1 MQVVQACVRTARLQA
16 ARVGQH
22 PRGARDPQRRLHARC
37 AVGLDRRQPG
47 GADRAAI
54 RPAAQP
60 GPADRRGGR
69 CDRDRGVE
77 GPGLGCPGVVRDDHR
92 RARRGE
98 ICGLR
103 WSWLDL
109 DRGVVSFRAS
119 IGQLAGEKWEKGTKT
134 HQHRRV
140 TLDAEFVDVL
150 REHRA
155 HCDERAAALDT
166 RVRPD
171 GFVFS
176 PAPDCSTQTNPDTV
190 TQRYGRLAARLG
202 IETHLHS
209 LRHYSATELIAAGV
223 DIRTV
228 AGRLGHSGGG
238 STTLR
243 TYTAFVLEADQRAA
257 PALAARRPR
266 PSAPP

>member
-1 MQVVQACVRTARLQA
+1 MRGVRWGWLAVSPVEQTEPPSVSRPNPTPPTAAEAVVILTEAW
-16 ARVGQH
+16 
-22 PRGARDPQRRLHARC
+22 RDPDWGML
-37 AVGLDRRQPG
+37 VSLKMTTG
-47 GADRAAI
+47 
-54 RPAAQP
+54 
-60 GPADRRGGR
+60 
-69 CDRDRGVE
+69 
-77 GPGLGCPGVVRDDHR
+77 
-92 RARRGE
+92 ARRGE

-103 WSWLDL
+103 WPQLDL
-109 DRGVVSFRAS
+109 DSGVAMFQGS
-119 IGQLAGEKWEKGTKT
+119 IGQIAGDVWEKDIKT

-140 TLDAEFVDVL
+140 TLDPEIVEAL
-150 REHRA
+150 RAHRA
-155 HCDERAAALDT
+155 RLEERAAALDT
-166 RVRPD
+166 RIRRD

-176 PAPDCSTQTNPDTV
+176 PVPDCSVRTSPNTL

-202 IETHLHS
+202 IDTHLHS

-257 PALAARRPR
+257 VALAARRPH
-266 PSAPP
+266 PQGSGMSSDPEN